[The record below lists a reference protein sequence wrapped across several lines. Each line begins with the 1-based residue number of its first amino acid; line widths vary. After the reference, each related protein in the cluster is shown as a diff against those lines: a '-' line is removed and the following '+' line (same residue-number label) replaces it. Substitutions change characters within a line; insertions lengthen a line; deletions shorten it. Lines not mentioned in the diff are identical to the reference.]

1 MAPNLKPEAPL
12 VIGKHTLDEA
22 TSSVTDVVLKRPVLP
37 LWLLVFGFSFLLFM
51 IFQFGITWLLIRGI
65 GIWGVNIPVA
75 WGFAIANFVWWVGI
89 GHAGTFI
96 SAILYLLHQEWRTSI
111 NRFAEAMTL
120 FAVACA
126 GLMPLLHLG
135 RPWFFYWLL
144 PYPDTMNLW
153 PQFRSPLVWDVFAVG
168 TYLTVSLI
176 FWYIGIIPDLATL
189 RDKAES
195 HKLKLIYGMMSFGWR
210 GSAQHWQRYQTAYLL
225 LAALAT
231 PLVIS
236 VHSVVGMDFTG
247 AIVPGWHS
255 TMLSPYFVAG
265 AIFSG
270 FAMVLTL
277 GIPIRHYFKLHD
289 FITPRHLENC
299 AKLLLVTGLIV
310 DYSYLM
316 EFFLAWYS
324 DNPFEMYVETNRA
337 FGQYWQGFAVIM
349 FCNVLTPQL
358 IWFKSIR
365 TSAQA
370 LFIMSLVIQVGMWT
384 ERFVIVVQSLHRDF
398 MPSAWHMY
406 YPTIWDFMILFGSMG
421 FFMVLFLLFTR
432 TLPVIAISE
441 LRELIHKNGQSAPS
455 KERSS

>member
-1 MAPNLKPEAPL
+1 MTPNLKPEAPL
-12 VIGKHTLDEA
+12 VVGKHTLDEA
-22 TSSVTDVVLKRPVLP
+22 TSRVTDVVLKRPILP
-37 LWLLVFGFSFLLFM
+37 LWILAFGISFLFFM
-51 IFQFGITWLLIRGI
+51 IFQLGIAWLLIRGI

-96 SAILYLLHQEWRTSI
+96 SAILFLLHQEWRTSI

-153 PQFRSPLVWDVFAVG
+153 PQFRSPLVWDVFAVS

-176 FWYIGIIPDLATL
+176 FWYIGIIPDLATM

-195 HKLKLIYGMMSFGWR
+195 HRLKLIYGVMSFGWR

-236 VHSVVGMDFTG
+236 VHSVVGMDFTA

-277 GIPIRHYFKLHD
+277 GIPIRHFFKLQD

-324 DNPFEMYVETNRA
+324 DNPFEIYVETNRA

-358 IWFKSIR
+358 VWFKSIR
-365 TSAQA
+365 TSATA
-370 LFIMSLVIQVGMWT
+370 LFIISLIVQVGMWT

-406 YPTIWDFMILFGSMG
+406 YPTIWDLMILFGSMG

-441 LRELIHKNGQSAPS
+441 LRELIHKNGQS
-455 KERSS
+455 KESSP

>member
-1 MAPNLKPEAPL
+1 VTPNLKPEAPL
-12 VIGKHTLDEA
+12 VIGKHTLEGA
-22 TSSVTDVVLKRPVLP
+22 TSKITDIVLKRPVLP
-37 LWLLVFGFSFLLFM
+37 LWIFAFGLSFLFFM
-51 IFQFGITWLLIRGI
+51 IFQLAITYLLVKGI

-144 PYPDTMNLW
+144 PYPDTMDLW

-168 TYLTVSLI
+168 TYLTVSVI
-176 FWYIGIIPDLATL
+176 FWYIGIIPDLASM
-189 RDKAES
+189 RDKAETRR
-195 HKLKLIYGMMSFGWR
+195 LKVLYGVMSFGWR
-210 GSAQHWQRYQTAYLL
+210 GSAKHWQRYQTAYLL

-277 GIPIRHYFKLHD
+277 GIPIRHFFHLEN
-289 FITPRHLENC
+289 FITLRHLENC

-316 EFFLAWYS
+316 EFFMAWYS

-337 FGQYWQGFAVIM
+337 FGQYWEGFAVM
-349 FCNVLTPQL
+349 MLCNVLIPQL
-358 IWFKSIR
+358 VWFKSIR
-365 TSAQA
+365 TNVKA
-370 LFIMSLVIQVGMWT
+370 LFIISLFVQLGMWT

-398 MPSAWHMY
+398 MPDAWHMY
-406 YPTIWDFMILFGSMG
+406 YPTIWDLGILFGSMG

-432 TLPVIAISE
+432 SLPVIAIAE
-441 LRELIHKNGQSAPS
+441 LRELVHREKGDSP
-455 KERSS
+455 

>member
-22 TSSVTDVVLKRPVLP
+22 TSKITDVVLKRPILP
-37 LWLLVFGFSFLLFM
+37 LWIVAFGLSFLLFM
-51 IFQFGITWLLIRGI
+51 IFQLAITWLLIRGI

-144 PYPDTMNLW
+144 PYPDTMDLW

-176 FWYIGIIPDLATL
+176 FWYIGIIPDLASM

-195 HKLKLIYGMMSFGWR
+195 RRLKLIYGVMCFGWR

-236 VHSVVGMDFTG
+236 VHSVVGMDFTA

-289 FITPRHLENC
+289 FITERHLENC

-324 DNPFEMYVETNRA
+324 DNPFEMYIETNRA
-337 FGQYWQGFAVIM
+337 FGQYWQGFAVIL

-358 IWFKSIR
+358 VWFKTIR
-365 TSAQA
+365 TSATA

-406 YPTIWDFMILFGSMG
+406 YPTIWDLAILFGSMG
-421 FFMVLFLLFTR
+421 FFMVLFFLFTR
-432 TLPVIAISE
+432 TLPVIAVAE
-441 LRELIHKNGQSAPS
+441 LRELIHKNSQS
-455 KERSS
+455 KENSS